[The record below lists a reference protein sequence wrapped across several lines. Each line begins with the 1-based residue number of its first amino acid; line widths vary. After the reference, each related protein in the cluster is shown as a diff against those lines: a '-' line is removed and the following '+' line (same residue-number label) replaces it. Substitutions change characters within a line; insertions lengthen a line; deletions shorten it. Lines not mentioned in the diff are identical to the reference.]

1 MVGHIG
7 LLTNKGNIINEFT
20 LVYLYILQ
28 KQFFL
33 VVMKGPF
40 LLRVMR
46 VMMSMTVVKVG
57 GVFVF

>member
-1 MVGHIG
+1 MVGHVG
-7 LLTNKGNIINEFT
+7 FCTNKGNIINEFT
-20 LVYLYILQ
+20 LLHFYILKRQ
-28 KQFFL
+28 SFL

-46 VMMSMTVVKVG
+46 VMMSMIVVKVG